1 MGWVEHV
8 SRMGEKSDACKV
20 HSENL
25 KGRDHEED
33 LGVDGKMLKLILM
46 KQCGRCELDS
56 YG

>member
-1 MGWVEHV
+1 
-8 SRMGEKSDACKV
+8 MGEKSDACKV